1 MQDSLR
7 GVHGPW
13 TWNVVVSRILFG
25 MILLSLAGCLVSAT
39 AFAQF
44 RTSIQGVVTDPQGE
58 VVPGATLTLKNMSTN
73 ETLIRTSSG
82 SGVFNFNA
90 LPADHFSLVIE
101 SKGFKKKI
109 LNDLQLIP
117 EQSNALNVQ
126 LEIGG
131 ATETITVDASQVPS
145 LDTQT
150 ASIGGTITSNQ
161 IQHMPSFGRDVF
173 QLVQLAPGVFGN
185 GSQAAGGG
193 TNNLPGTQGPG
204 GTGAGAGIFQT
215 ENGPQSVANGG
226 QYETNSISIDG
237 ISTVSAV
244 WGGTTVITPNEDS
257 VDNVKIVSNGYD
269 AENGRFSGAQ
279 IQVTSKSGTNNFH
292 GSFFF
297 RANRPGL
304 NAYQPYNGP
313 GSLQPGTPAERGL
326 LRDTQQFN
334 QLGGSVGGPI
344 WKDKIFAFFAYE
356 TIRLS
361 ASTTS
366 TAWYETSAFD
376 KLGPP
381 NSISSQFL
389 TFPGAG
395 VSAAGMINE
404 TCANIGLVENVNC
417 RTIPG
422 QGLNLGSPLTSP
434 PGTQDL
440 TWTGSG
446 NPGVG
451 SGLTNVAD
459 IANFTTLNPTSTTEV
474 QYNGRLDAN
483 VTQRDHASF
492 AIYWVPVS
500 TTNFNGPIRAYNLF
514 HHDAINNAF
523 AGIWNHTFSPSFLNE
538 ARANAAGWR
547 WNEVNSNPQMPF
559 GLPQA
564 QIDQIGSIP
573 STGLI
578 TFGAPGPSVFNQWTY
593 TYKDVATKV
602 AGNHTLK
609 FGGEVTRLYYL
620 NESTGSAR
628 PNYNFYNIW
637 AFLNDAPHF
646 QGGTFDPLT
655 GIPTAHRQDNRV
667 TIYGFFIQDD
677 WKVRHNLTV
686 NAGLRYSYFGPLST
700 KQDNLN
706 SVQFGSGSSM
716 FTGMSIRIGGNLWS
730 AQKGN
735 FGPQLGFA
743 WSPEKFH
750 DRFVVRGG
758 YGLNFNQ
765 EEIAISGNASSN
777 PPSTVSP
784 GFASQSPSNI
794 NPNIVYAVASDP
806 HSLFGYPPNPH
817 TVTTFNSVNL
827 PTGGGVGVT
836 AFPANLPTAYTHH
849 YSLDTQYDLGHQ
861 LIATVG
867 YYGSTA
873 RHIITNSDAYVLA
886 AAQRIPLNPLVTNV
900 NYFNNQGASNN
911 NALQLGLKHSFSHQ
925 FMADAQF
932 VWAKSMDDGSG
943 PYQRDPYPYFQAYA
957 RGRSDYNVGKAF
969 KLYALWQPVF
979 FRGSHG
985 WLEKVVGGW
994 SLSGILN
1001 IHTGFPWTPVYNV
1014 PNINNQGNTLYFQ
1027 GSGYSQLRPAAYL
1040 GGAGHD
1046 TSNGAFKSGPGVGN
1060 NQNKNFPLAGPG
1072 QPYFLAP
1079 TFTPAVAFPGTSS
1092 VPQSPGVARNSLT
1105 GPGYRDLD
1113 VSLAKAFGLPK
1124 LPVLGE
1130 NAKFEFRADAFNFFN
1145 NLNFDPTSITNDIM
1159 LLNFGQAQRAL
1170 GSRTVSLQA
1179 RFSF

>member
-1 MQDSLR
+1 MQDFLR
-7 GVHGPW
+7 GHYGQW
-13 TWNVVVSRILFG
+13 TGKVVISRIFFRMIVLALTGCLFG
-25 MILLSLAGCLVSAT
+25 AT
-39 AFAQF
+39 AVAQF

-58 VVPGATLTLKNMSTN
+58 VVPGATLTLTDTSTN
-73 ETLIRTSSG
+73 QTVIRTSNG

-90 LPADHFSLVIE
+90 LPADHFSLIIE

-117 EQSNALNVQ
+117 EQPNALNVQ

-131 ATETITVDASQVPS
+131 ASETITVDASNVAA

-161 IQHMPSFGRDVF
+161 IQNMPSFGRDVF
-173 QLVQLAPGVFGN
+173 QLIQLAPGVFGN
-185 GSQAAGGG
+185 GSQAGGGG
-193 TNNLPGTQGPG
+193 TSNLPGNAGPG
-204 GTGAGAGIFQT
+204 GSAAGAGIFQT

-226 QYETNSISIDG
+226 QTQTNSISIDG

-257 VDNVKIVSNGYD
+257 IDNVKIVSNGYD

-279 IQVTSKSGTNNFH
+279 IQVTSKSGTNSYH
-292 GSFFF
+292 GSIFF
-297 RANRPGL
+297 RWNRPGL

-313 GSLQPGTPAERGL
+313 GSLQPGTPAQRGL
-326 LRDTQQFN
+326 LRDSQRFN
-334 QLGGSVGGPI
+334 QIGGSVGGPI
-344 WKDKIFAFFAYE
+344 WKDRIFAFFAYE
-356 TIRLS
+356 TIRNS
-361 ASTTS
+361 SSVTS

-376 KLGPP
+376 GLAPA
-381 NSISSQFL
+381 NSIASQFL

-404 TCANIGLVENVNC
+404 TCANIGLTENVNC

-422 QGLNLGSPLTSP
+422 QGLNLGSPLTTP
-434 PGTQDL
+434 LGTQDL
-440 TWTGSG
+440 TWTGPN
-446 NPGVG
+446 NPGIG

-459 IANFTTLNPTSTTEV
+459 IANFTTVNPTSYTAV
-474 QYNGRLDAN
+474 QYNGRLDGN
-483 VTQRDHASF
+483 ITHRDHASF

-500 TTNFNGPIRAYNLF
+500 NTNFNGPIRAYNLF
-514 HHDAINNAF
+514 HHDQISNAF

-538 ARANAAGWR
+538 ARVNAAGWR
-547 WNEVNSNPQMPF
+547 WNEVTSNPQAPF

-578 TFGAPGPSVFNQWTY
+578 TFGAPGPSTFNQWTY
-593 TYKDVATKV
+593 SYKDVATKV
-602 AGNHTLK
+602 VSNHTLK
-609 FGGEVTRLYYL
+609 FGGEVTRLYFL
-620 NESTGSAR
+620 NEATYAAR
-628 PNYNFYNIW
+628 PSYNFYNIW
-637 AFLNDAPHF
+637 AFLNDAPHT
-646 QGGTFDPLT
+646 QAGTYDPLT
-655 GIPTAHRQDNRV
+655 GTPTAHRQDTRE

-677 WKVRHNLTV
+677 WKVRSNLTL
-686 NAGLRYSYFGPLST
+686 NLGLRYSYFGPLST
-700 KQDNLN
+700 KQGNLN
-706 SVQFGSGSSM
+706 SVEFSSGSDM
-716 FTGMSIRIGGNLWS
+716 FTGMSVRIGGNLWS

-735 FGPQLGFA
+735 FGPQVGFA
-743 WSPEKFH
+743 WSPDRFH
-750 DRFVVRGG
+750 ARFVVRGG

-765 EEIAISGNASSN
+765 EEIAVSSNAGNN

-784 GFASQSPSNI
+784 NFGSVSPSNI

-806 HSLFGYPPNPH
+806 HSLFGYPPNPN
-817 TVTTFNSVNL
+817 TITTFNSVNL
-827 PTGGGVGVT
+827 PTGGNVGVI
-836 AFPANLPTAYTHH
+836 AFPANMPTAYSHH

-873 RHIITNSDAYVLA
+873 RHIVTNSDAYVLA
-886 AAQRIPLNPLVTNV
+886 AAQGFALNPLVTNI
-900 NYFNNQGASNN
+900 NYFSNGGTSNN
-911 NALQLGLKHSFSHQ
+911 NALRLGLKHSFSHQ

-932 VWAKSMDDGSG
+932 VWAKTMDDGSL
-943 PYQRDPYPYFQAYA
+943 PYFRDPYPYFPSYA

-969 KLYALWQPVF
+969 KLYGLWQPVF

-985 WLEKVVGGW
+985 WLEKIVGGW
-994 SLSGILN
+994 SVSGIFNL
-1001 IHTGFPWTPVYNV
+1001 HTGFPWTPVFNV
-1014 PNINNQGNTLYFQ
+1014 PGGQLYFQ
-1027 GSGYSQLRPAAYL
+1027 GGGYSQLRPAAYL

-1060 NQNKNFPLAGPG
+1060 GQNRNFPQAGPN
-1072 QPYFLAP
+1072 QPYFLKPQFTLAGSFP
-1079 TFTPAVAFPGTSS
+1079 TTSP

-1113 VSLAKAFGLPK
+1113 GTLSKAFGLPK
-1124 LPVLGE
+1124 MPVLGE
-1130 NAKFEFRADAFNFFN
+1130 NAKFEIRADAFNLLN
-1145 NLNFDPTSITNDIM
+1145 NLNFDPTSVTNDIT
-1159 LLNFGQAQRAL
+1159 LGNFGQAQRAL

>member
-7 GVHGPW
+7 GLYGPW
-13 TWNVVVSRILFG
+13 TRNQVVSRIFFRMVVLT
-25 MILLSLAGCLVSAT
+25 LAGCLFGAT
-39 AFAQF
+39 AVAQF

-58 VVPGATLTLKNMSTN
+58 VIPGATLTLTNMSTN
-73 ETLIRTSSG
+73 ETILRTSSG

-90 LPADHFSLVIE
+90 LPADHFSLVVE
-101 SKGFKKKI
+101 AKGFKKKI
-109 LNDLQLIP
+109 LTDLQLIP
-117 EQSNALNVQ
+117 EQPNALNVQ
-126 LEIGG
+126 LDIGG
-131 ATETITVDASQVPS
+131 ATETITVNASQVPA

-150 ASIGGTITSNQ
+150 ASVGGTITSNQ
-161 IQHMPSFGRDVF
+161 IQHLPSFGRDVF

-204 GTGAGAGIFQT
+204 GTGASTGIFVP
-215 ENGPQSVANGG
+215 ENGPQALANGG

-279 IQVTSKSGTNNFH
+279 IQVTSKSGTNSYH
-292 GSFFF
+292 GSIFF
-297 RANRPGL
+297 RWNRPGL

-326 LRDTQQFN
+326 LKDTQQFN
-334 QLGGSVGGPI
+334 QIGGSVGGPI
-344 WKDKIFAFFAYE
+344 WKDRIFAFFAYE
-356 TIRLS
+356 TIRNS
-361 ASTTS
+361 SSTTA
-366 TAWYETSAFD
+366 TGWYDTSAFD
-376 KLGPP
+376 ALAPA
-381 NSISSQFL
+381 NSIASKFL

-404 TCANIGLVENVNC
+404 TCANIGLTENVNC

-422 QGLNLGSPLTSP
+422 QGLNLGSPLTTP
-434 PGTQDL
+434 LGTQDL
-440 TWTGSG
+440 TWTGPN
-446 NPGVG
+446 NPGIG
-451 SGLTNVAD
+451 SGLSNVAD
-459 IANFTTLNPTSTTEV
+459 IANFTTLNPLTTTDV

-483 VTQRDHASF
+483 ITHRDHASF
-492 AIYWVPVS
+492 AIYWVPVNS
-500 TTNFNGPIRAYNLF
+500 TTFNGRVRPYNLF
-514 HHDAINNAF
+514 HHSQVNNAF
-523 AGIWNHTFSPSFLNE
+523 AGIWNHTFSPTFLNE
-538 ARANAAGWR
+538 ARVNAAGWR
-547 WNEVNSNPQMPF
+547 WNEVNSNPQAPF

-564 QIDQIGSIP
+564 TIDQIGSIA
-573 STGLI
+573 STGQI
-578 TFGAPGPSVFNQWTY
+578 QFGAAGPSVFNQWTY

-602 AGNHTLK
+602 VSNHTLK
-609 FGGEVTRLYYL
+609 FGGEITRLYYL
-620 NESTGSAR
+620 NDSTGSAR
-628 PNYNFYNIW
+628 PTYNFYNIW

-646 QGGTFDPLT
+646 QSGTFDPLT
-655 GIPTAHRQDNRV
+655 GIPTAHRQDDRV
-667 TIYGFFIQDD
+667 TLYGFFIQDD
-677 WKVRHNLTV
+677 WKVRRNLTF
-686 NAGLRYSYFGPLST
+686 NLGLRYSYFGPLSS
-700 KQDNLN
+700 KQGNLN

-716 FTGMSIRIGGNLWS
+716 FTGMSIRLGGNLWS

-743 WSPEKFH
+743 WSPETFH

-765 EEIAISGNASSN
+765 EEIAISANAGTN
-777 PPSTVSP
+777 PPSTVLPNFS
-784 GFASQSPSNI
+784 SVSPSQI
-794 NPNIVYAVASDP
+794 NPNIVYAVPSDP
-806 HSLFGYPPNPH
+806 HSIFGYPPNPN
-817 TVTTFNSVNL
+817 TITTFNSVNL
-827 PTGGGVGVT
+827 PTGGNVSLT

-867 YYGSTA
+867 YQGSTT
-873 RHIITNSDAYVLA
+873 HHVITNSNAYVLA
-886 AAQRIPLNPLVTNV
+886 AAQGFALNPLVTSV
-900 NYFNNQGASNN
+900 GYFSNGGTSNN
-911 NALQLGLKHSFSHQ
+911 HAMRLGLKHSFSHQ
-925 FMADAQF
+925 FMADAEF
-932 VWAKSMDDGSG
+932 AWAKSMDDGSG
-943 PYQRDPYPYFQAYA
+943 PYQQDPYPYFPSYA

-979 FRGSHG
+979 FRGSHS
-985 WLEKVVGGW
+985 WVEKIVGGW

-1001 IHTGFPWTPVYNV
+1001 IHTGFPWTPVFNV
-1014 PNINNQGNTLYFQ
+1014 PGGQLYFQ

-1060 NQNKNFPLAGPG
+1060 GINRNFPNAGPH

-1079 TFTPAVAFPGTSS
+1079 TFTLAGPFPTTSA
-1092 VPQSPGVARNSLT
+1092 VPQSPGVSRNSLT

-1113 VSLAKAFGLPK
+1113 GSLTKAFGLPK

-1130 NAKFEFRADAFNFFN
+1130 DAKFEIRADVFNFFN
-1145 NLNFDPTSITNDIM
+1145 NLNFDPTSITNDIT
-1159 LLNFGQAQRAL
+1159 LVNFGQAQRAL

>member
-1 MQDSLR
+1 MQDVLR
-7 GVHGPW
+7 GLYAQW
-13 TWNVVVSRILFG
+13 TGKVVISRRFFRMIVLALTGCLFG
-25 MILLSLAGCLVSAT
+25 AT
-39 AFAQF
+39 AVAQF

-58 VVPGATLTLKNMSTN
+58 VVPGATLTLTDTSTN
-73 ETLIRTSSG
+73 QTVIRTSNG
-82 SGVFNFNA
+82 NGVFNFNA

-117 EQSNALNVQ
+117 EQPNALNVQ
-126 LEIGG
+126 LELGG
-131 ATETITVDASQVPS
+131 ASETITVDASQVAA

-161 IQHMPSFGRDVF
+161 IQNMPSFGRDVF
-173 QLVQLAPGVFGN
+173 QLIQLAPGVFGN
-185 GSQAAGGG
+185 GSQGGGNAG
-193 TNNLPGTQGPG
+193 TNNLPGVAGPG
-204 GTGAGAGIFQT
+204 GSAAGAGIFAT
-215 ENGPQSVANGG
+215 ENGPQAVANGG
-226 QYETNSISIDG
+226 QTQTNSISIDG

-244 WGGTTVITPNEDS
+244 WGGTTIITPNEDS
-257 VDNVKIVSNGYD
+257 VDNVKILSNGYD

-279 IQVTSKSGTNNFH
+279 IQVTSKSGTNSYH
-292 GSFFF
+292 GSIFF

-313 GSLQPGTPAERGL
+313 GSLQPGTPEERGL
-326 LRDTQQFN
+326 LRNTQRFN
-334 QLGGSVGGPI
+334 QIGGSVGGPI
-344 WKDKIFAFFAYE
+344 WKDRIFAFFAYE
-356 TIRLS
+356 TIRNS
-361 ASTTS
+361 SSTTA

-376 KLGPP
+376 GLAPA
-381 NSISSQFL
+381 NSIASKFL

-395 VSAAGMINE
+395 VSAAGMISE

-422 QGLNLGSPLTSP
+422 QGLNIGSPLTSP
-434 PGTQDL
+434 LGTQDL
-440 TWTGSG
+440 TWTGPN
-446 NPGVG
+446 NPGIG
-451 SGLTNVAD
+451 SGLSNVAD
-459 IANFTTLNPTSTTEV
+459 IANFTTLNPTTTTQV

-483 VTQRDHASF
+483 ITQRDHASF

-500 TTNFNGPIRAYNLF
+500 TTNFVGPIRTYNLF
-514 HHDAINNAF
+514 HHAQINNAF
-523 AGIWNHTFSPSFLNE
+523 AGIWNHTFSPTFLNE

-547 WNEVNSNPQMPF
+547 WNEVDTNPQAPF

-578 TFGAPGPSVFNQWTY
+578 TFGAPGPSVLNQWTY
-593 TYKDVATKV
+593 SYKDVATKV
-602 AGNHTLK
+602 VSNHTLK
-609 FGGEVTRLYYL
+609 FGGEITRLYFL
-620 NESTGSAR
+620 NENTGAAR

-655 GIPTAHRQDNRV
+655 GIPTAHRQDDRV

-677 WKVRHNLTV
+677 WKARRNLTF
-686 NAGLRYSYFGPLST
+686 NLGLRYSYFGPLST
-700 KQDNLN
+700 KQNNLN
-706 SVQFGSGSSM
+706 SVQFGSGSAM
-716 FTGMSIRIGGNLWS
+716 FTGMSIRLGGNLWG

-735 FGPQLGFA
+735 FGPQVGFA
-743 WSPEKFH
+743 WSPDAFH

-765 EEIAISGNASSN
+765 EEIAISANAGSN

-784 GFASQSPSNI
+784 AFASVSPSNI

-806 HSLFGYPPNPH
+806 HSLFGYPPNPN
-817 TVTTFNSVNL
+817 TITAFNSVNL
-827 PTGGGVGVT
+827 PIGGNVSLT

-867 YYGSTA
+867 YQGSTA
-873 RHIITNSDAYVLA
+873 HHLITNSNAYVLA
-886 AAQRIPLNPLVTNV
+886 AAQGFALNPLVTSV
-900 NYFNNQGASNN
+900 GFFNTQGASNN
-911 NALQLGLKHSFSHQ
+911 NSLRLGLKHSFSHQ
-925 FMADAQF
+925 FMADAEF
-932 VWAKSMDDGSG
+932 VWAKSMDDGTN
-943 PYQRDPYPYFQAYA
+943 PYQQDPYPYFPTYA

-969 KLYALWQPVF
+969 KIYGLWQPVF
-979 FRGSHG
+979 FRGSHS

-994 SLSGILN
+994 SVSGIFNL
-1001 IHTGFPWTPVYNV
+1001 HTGFPWTPVFNV
-1014 PNINNQGNTLYFQ
+1014 PGGQLYFQ

-1060 NQNKNFPLAGPG
+1060 SQNRNFPQAGPN
-1072 QPYFLAP
+1072 QPYFLKP
-1079 TFTPAVAFPGTSS
+1079 TFTLAGAFPTTSA
-1092 VPQSPGVARNSLT
+1092 VPQPPGVARNSLT

-1113 VSLAKAFGLPK
+1113 ATLVKAFGLPR

-1130 NAKFEFRADAFNFFN
+1130 NAKFEFRADAYNLFN
-1145 NLNFDPTSITNDIM
+1145 NLNFDPTSITNDIT

>member
-1 MQDSLR
+1 M
-7 GVHGPW
+7 
-13 TWNVVVSRILFG
+13 
-25 MILLSLAGCLVSAT
+25 
-39 AFAQF
+39 
-44 RTSIQGVVTDPQGE
+44 
-58 VVPGATLTLKNMSTN
+58 
-73 ETLIRTSSG
+73 
-82 SGVFNFNA
+82 
-90 LPADHFSLVIE
+90 
-101 SKGFKKKI
+101 
-109 LNDLQLIP
+109 
-117 EQSNALNVQ
+117 
-126 LEIGG
+126 
-131 ATETITVDASQVPS
+131 
-145 LDTQT
+145 
-150 ASIGGTITSNQ
+150 
-161 IQHMPSFGRDVF
+161 
-173 QLVQLAPGVFGN
+173 QLAPGVFGN

-204 GTGAGAGIFQT
+204 GTGAGTGIFAT
-215 ENGPQSVANGG
+215 ENGPQALANGG

-279 IQVTSKSGTNNFH
+279 IQVTSKRAVRTAITAASSSG
-292 GSFFF
+292 GIV
-297 RANRPGL
+297 PVL

-334 QLGGSVGGPI
+334 QIGGSVGGPI
-344 WKDKIFAFFAYE
+344 WKDRIFAFFAYE
-356 TIRLS
+356 TIRLN

-366 TAWYETSAFD
+366 TGWYETSAFD
-376 KLGPP
+376 GLAPA
-381 NSISSQFL
+381 NSIASTFL

-404 TCANIGLVENVNC
+404 TCANIGLTENVNC

-422 QGLNLGSPLTSP
+422 QGLNLGSPLTTP
-434 PGTQDL
+434 LGTQDL
-440 TWTGSG
+440 TWTGPN
-446 NPGVG
+446 NPGIG
-451 SGLTNVAD
+451 SGLSNVAD
-459 IANFTTLNPTSTTEV
+459 IANFTTVNPTTTTEV

-483 VTQRDHASF
+483 ITHRDHASF

-500 TTNFNGPIRAYNLF
+500 TTNFNGRVRPYNLY

-538 ARANAAGWR
+538 ARVNAAGWR
-547 WNEVNSNPQMPF
+547 WNEVDSNPQAPF

-564 QIDQIGSIP
+564 TIDQIGSIA
-573 STGLI
+573 STGQI
-578 TFGAPGPSVFNQWTY
+578 QFGAAGPSVFNQWTY

-602 AGNHTLK
+602 VSNHTLK
-609 FGGEVTRLYYL
+609 FGGEITRLYYL
-620 NESTGSAR
+620 NDSTGSAR
-628 PNYNFYNIW
+628 PTYNFYNIW

-646 QGGTFDPLT
+646 QSGTFDPLT
-655 GIPTAHRQDNRV
+655 GIPTAHRQDDRV
-667 TIYGFFIQDD
+667 TLYGFFIQDD
-677 WKVRHNLTV
+677 WKVRRNLTF
-686 NAGLRYSYFGPLST
+686 NLGLRYSYFGPISS
-700 KQDNLN
+700 KQGNLN

-716 FTGMSIRIGGNLWS
+716 FTGMSIRLGGNLWS

-743 WSPEKFH
+743 WSPETFH

-765 EEIAISGNASSN
+765 EEIAISANAGIN

-784 GFASQSPSNI
+784 SFSSVSPSQI
-794 NPNIVYAVASDP
+794 NPNIVYAVPSDP
-806 HSLFGYPPNPH
+806 HSIFGYPPNPN
-817 TVTTFNSVNL
+817 TITTFNSVNL
-827 PTGGGVGVT
+827 PTGGNVSLT

-867 YYGSTA
+867 YQGSTT
-873 RHIITNSDAYVLA
+873 HHVITNSNAYVLA
-886 AAQRIPLNPLVTNV
+886 AAQGFALNPLVTSV
-900 NYFNNQGASNN
+900 GYFSNGGTSNN
-911 NALQLGLKHSFSHQ
+911 HEMRLGLKHSFSHQ
-925 FMADAQF
+925 FMPDTDFA
-932 VWAKSMDDGSG
+932 WAKSMDDGSG
-943 PYQRDPYPYFQAYA
+943 PYQQDPYPYFPSYA

-979 FRGSHG
+979 FRGSHS
-985 WLEKVVGGW
+985 WVEKIVGGW

-1001 IHTGFPWTPVYNV
+1001 IHTGFPWTPVFNV
-1014 PNINNQGNTLYFQ
+1014 PGGQLYFQ

-1060 NQNKNFPLAGPG
+1060 GINRNFPNAGPH

-1079 TFTPAVAFPGTSS
+1079 TFTLAGPFPTTSA
-1092 VPQSPGVARNSLT
+1092 VPQSPGVSRNSLT

-1113 VSLAKAFGLPK
+1113 GSLTKAFGLPK

-1130 NAKFEFRADAFNFFN
+1130 DAKFEIRADVFNFFN
-1145 NLNFDPTSITNDIM
+1145 NLNFDPTSITNDIT
-1159 LLNFGQAQRAL
+1159 LVNFGQAQRAL